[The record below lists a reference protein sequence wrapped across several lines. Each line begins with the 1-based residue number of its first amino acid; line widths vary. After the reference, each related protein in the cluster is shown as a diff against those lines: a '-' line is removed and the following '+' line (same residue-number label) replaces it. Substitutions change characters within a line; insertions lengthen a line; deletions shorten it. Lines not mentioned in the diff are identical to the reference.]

1 MLIVSVCEVAYMAY
15 GGYMRVFR
23 RMALMLLVGLST
35 TTPVCAGTTI
45 HFRGQT
51 LFVPPWIVLIVGG
64 LALLAIGG
72 WLKKLYRG

>member
-1 MLIVSVCEVAYMAY
+1 
-15 GGYMRVFR
+15 
-23 RMALMLLVGLST
+23 MLLVGLST

-45 HFRGQT
+45 HFQGQI
-51 LFVPPWIVLIVGG
+51 LIVPLWIVLVVGG

>member
-1 MLIVSVCEVAYMAY
+1 
-15 GGYMRVFR
+15 
-23 RMALMLLVGLST
+23 MLLVGLST